1 MPFYICSIKIPFS
14 YCISNSSNLN
24 QVTSQI
30 KCFKRLWTLERLS
43 FVIYLSISKLIHIDL
58 LYNCIYPLSVK
69 NVGMHDGDKVGDKP
83 KLNPE
88 EMLYKIVDCIMPK
101 LQCADYYTVPRMEE
115 LISKEKEE
123 AGFLL
128 PREGLCGR
136 KTWVWKHQVL
146 GRNRCPEA

>member
-1 MPFYICSIKIPFS
+1 MDKENASGVPRTEIIIRNPRDWVRPTTGFPLGACSS
-14 YCISNSSNLN
+14 MD
-24 QVTSQI
+24 
-30 KCFKRLWTLERLS
+30 R
-43 FVIYLSISKLIHIDL
+43 
-58 LYNCIYPLSVK
+58 
-69 NVGMHDGDKVGDKP
+69 MHDGDKVGDKP